1 MLKLKP
7 SESVLIV
14 SGSEKA
20 LDFIKK
26 QLDPSIYCPV
36 SYAKNGNEARRMLI
50 AGGYSLVIINTPL
63 PDEFGHDL
71 ASKAAEDTARGVLL
85 FVPAEYYEEVC
96 SRVEDEGIVALEKP
110 VSTQLF
116 YQSLKLMTAFNR
128 RVAVLKKE
136 NIKLQ
141 TKMNEIRIIN
151 RAKCCLIEYL
161 QMTEPQA
168 HRYIEKQAMDMRQTR
183 LEIAENILK
192 TYDNR

>member
-1 MLKLKP
+1 MLKMRP
-7 SESVLIV
+7 VESVLIV

-20 LDFIKK
+20 LGFIKS
-26 QLDPSIYCPV
+26 QLDTAVYNPI
-36 SYAKNGNEARRMLI
+36 SYAKSGNEARRLLI
-50 AGGYSLVIINTPL
+50 SGEYSLVIINTPL
-63 PDEFGHDL
+63 PDEFGHEL
-71 ASKAAEDTARGVLL
+71 AYKAAEITSRGIIL
-85 FVPAEYYEEVC
+85 FVSAEHYEEVC
-96 SRVEDEGIVALEKP
+96 SRVEDEGIVTLAKP

-128 RVAVLKKE
+128 RVAVLKNE
-136 NIKLQ
+136 NVKLHS
-141 TKMNEIRIIN
+141 KMNEIRIIN